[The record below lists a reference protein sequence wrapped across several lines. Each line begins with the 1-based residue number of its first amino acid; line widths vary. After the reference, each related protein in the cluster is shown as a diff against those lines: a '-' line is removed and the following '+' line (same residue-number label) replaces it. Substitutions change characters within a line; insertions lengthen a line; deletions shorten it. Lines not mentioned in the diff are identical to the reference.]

1 VQGSKISTLP
11 RNEAMRLDSVS
22 KVDSAS
28 RQLRKDLWDIQK
40 SIKRAKAEI
49 HSSYHN
55 DDRQPAVKLMGTS
68 YSRLPP
74 FRSSDINEQR
84 VLAAIRDSNSN
95 QFNMFQDD

>member
-1 VQGSKISTLP
+1 MHLH
-11 RNEAMRLDSVS
+11 SVS
-22 KVDSAS
+22 KLDSAS

-55 DDRQPAVKLMGTS
+55 DGRQPAVKLMGAF
-68 YSRLPP
+68 YSRLSY

-84 VLAAIRDSNSN
+84 VLAASRGSNSN
-95 QFNMFQDD
+95 QFSMFQDD